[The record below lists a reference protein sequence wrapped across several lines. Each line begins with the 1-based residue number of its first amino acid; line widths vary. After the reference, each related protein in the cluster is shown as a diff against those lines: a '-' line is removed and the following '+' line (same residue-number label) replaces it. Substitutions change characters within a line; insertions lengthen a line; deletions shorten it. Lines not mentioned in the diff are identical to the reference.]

1 MCGRF
6 TLRTRLN
13 ELLQF
18 YSVESQ
24 LQWEP
29 RFNIAPSQSIA
40 VIRNDPDGDKRELA
54 ALRWGLI
61 PFWADDIQ
69 IGNQLINARAET
81 IVTKPSFKQALKSR
95 RCLVLADGF
104 YEWKKSGKAKQPYF
118 IQMADERPFVFA
130 GLWER
135 WTKSQPAI
143 ESCSIITTTPNAL
156 VADIHDRMPAIL
168 TETAATL
175 WLDQNVKDTGPLTP
189 LLVPYPAN
197 EMVTYPVSPF
207 VNSPQHDSADCI
219 QPIKNLF

>member
-1 MCGRF
+1 MCGRY

-40 VIRNDPDGDKRELA
+40 AIRNDPDGDKRELA

-61 PFWADDIQ
+61 PSWADDIR

-81 IVTKPSFKQALKSR
+81 IVTKPSFKQASKSR

-104 YEWKKSGKAKQPYF
+104 YEWKKSGKTKQPYF

-135 WTKSQPAI
+135 WAKSQPAI
-143 ESCSIITTTPNAL
+143 ESCTIITTTPNAL

-168 TETAATL
+168 SEATATL
-175 WLDQNVKDTGPLTP
+175 WLDRNVKDTDTLTP
-189 LLVPYPAN
+189 LLVPYPADK
-197 EMVTYPVSPF
+197 MVAYPVSPF

-219 QPIKNLF
+219 QPIKSLF